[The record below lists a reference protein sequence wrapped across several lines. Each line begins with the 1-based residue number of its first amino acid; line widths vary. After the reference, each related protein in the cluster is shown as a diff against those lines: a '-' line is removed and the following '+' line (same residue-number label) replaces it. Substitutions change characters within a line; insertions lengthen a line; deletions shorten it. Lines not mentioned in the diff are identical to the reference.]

1 MSKWALLGGKWKL
14 FWSSLHW
21 SPIFL
26 TFYDWYVQDILIWK
40 CWDYKK
46 KKIPQSES
54 FYFFCCKICM
64 NWATELCLVA
74 FDQIFAGLF
83 RGHLFLYVLCDNL
96 ATIQENMPDSYFGQD
111 SNSCTLKNFS
121 SVIQKRQISPWRVQ

>member
-1 MSKWALLGGKWKL
+1 MSSAWWQMKALLEL
-14 FWSSLHW
+14 FTLVTDFPDLLWLICTGYTHMKM
-21 SPIFL
+21 L
-26 TFYDWYVQDILIWK
+26 ELQKKILI
-40 CWDYKK
+40 D
-46 KKIPQSES
+46 QSES
-54 FYFFCCKICM
+54 FYFFCCKIWM